1 MKDLP
6 PLQWLRVFE
15 SSARHLSFTQAA
27 DELNITQSAVSQQ
40 IKLLENFVGETLFI
54 RGTRSLQLTNAG
66 STYLPDIQAALQ
78 ILRQSTRS
86 NFVRSDRHRITIRSN
101 WSFSVLWLTPRI
113 ESFMKTHPGI
123 SLNIVPAIWETDYNN
138 KSDDIEIRFGTHTGS
153 ENEFQLSAQMYCFP
167 LCAPEL
173 ASRVKQ
179 PEDFFNF
186 GRINSLG
193 AATPWDKI
201 YQLCGITPP
210 DQLSQPELSTHGYML
225 AVEMARCKLGIMLGL
240 SFISDSLLARGE
252 LVRLFDFELAIPET
266 YYLKADRNRL
276 SDNEN
281 NFCDWLLDYGGIA

>member
-40 IKLLENFVGETLFI
+40 IKLLENFVGEPLFI

-66 STYLPDIQAALQ
+66 AIYLPDIQSALQ
-78 ILRQSTRS
+78 ILRHSTRS
-86 NFVRSDRHRITIRSN
+86 NFARSDGDQITIRSN

-113 ESFMKTHPGI
+113 ESFIKAYPGI
-123 SLNIVPAIWETDYNN
+123 SLNIVPAIWETDYSN
-138 KSDDIEIRFGTHTGS
+138 KSDEIEIRFGTTS
-153 ENEFQLSAQMYCFP
+153 ASDNEFLLSEKMSCFP
-167 LCAPEL
+167 LCSPEL
-173 ASRVKQ
+173 ASQVNK

-193 AATPWDKI
+193 LTTPWEKI
-201 YQLCGITPP
+201 YQLLDVTPP
-210 DQLSQPELSTHGYML
+210 DHGKQTELSTHGYML
-225 AVEMARCKLGIMLGL
+225 AVEMARCNLGIMLGL
-240 SFISDSLLARGE
+240 SFISDSLVVNGD
-252 LVRLFDFELAIPET
+252 LVRLFDVELGIPET
-266 YYLKADRNRL
+266 YYLKADRGRL

-281 NFCDWLLDYGGIA
+281 NFCDWLLEYGSLV